1 MTFLKEK
8 TEVRGSDVRGGEK
21 LIINAKSSESMM
33 PTDEK
38 CELKEWDKIKNRYIL
53 ES

>member
-21 LIINAKSSESMM
+21 LIINANSRESMM
-33 PTDEK
+33 PADEK
-38 CELKEWDKIKNRYIL
+38 CELNE
-53 ES
+53 